1 MRRTVFAV
9 GAALVLLTAA
19 GSASALKPVRA
30 PVLAENATGAKLDWK
45 VRPSR
50 LEIERIAREYSYSNG
65 AMTVQ
70 CVLDRNGRP
79 AGCAQ
84 LGDSETT
91 ADFAR
96 FAGKVAGMFK
106 AASVDSLGAPVT
118 GRKVNFAFE
127 FGGES
132 NP

>member
-30 PVLAENATGAKLDWK
+30 PVLAENATGAKLNWK
-45 VRPSR
+45 VRPSL
-50 LEIERIAREYSYSNG
+50 LEVERIAREYSYSSG
-65 AMTVQ
+65 AMTVE
-70 CVLDRNGRP
+70 CLLDRNGRP
-79 AGCAQ
+79 ADCAQ
-84 LGDSETT
+84 YGDTT
-91 ADFAR
+91 SSPDFAR

-106 AASVDSLGAPVT
+106 ASSKDSLGAKVL
-118 GRKVNFAFE
+118 GRKVHFKFE

-132 NP
+132 NL